1 MTADPSAPGAA
12 RNLDLDRLL
21 AHHKLMWR
29 IRAFEEAALR
39 ANTEK
44 LVLGAIHPSIGQ
56 EGIAVGVCSNLR
68 TDDILAS
75 THRGHGHTL
84 AKGADPTAMMRE
96 LLGREGGTSHGK
108 GGSMHI
114 ADFSVGM
121 LGANGIVGAGLPL
134 ATGAALA
141 AKLEGGG
148 GVAVSFFGDGASN
161 EGSFHGSLN
170 LASIWKLPVLY
181 VCENNRWASGNS
193 AAATQ
198 SVEDISVRA
207 VSYNLPGVTVDG
219 TDVLAVYEA
228 AEQAVRRARN
238 GEGPTLVECKT
249 YRWRLHAEQRNDPPD
264 PRPQE
269 EIDLGPQHDP
279 IATFACHLTQQGL
292 ATEESLKQ
300 IDGEVAAAV
309 DEAIDFAKASPF
321 PKPEDALTDVFAP

>member
-1 MTADPSAPGAA
+1 MALEPGQLLDMYRTMVTIRTFDRRAADELHAGNIPGAV
-12 RNLDLDRLL
+12 
-21 AHHKLMWR
+21 H
-29 IRAFEEAALR
+29 
-39 ANTEK
+39 
-44 LVLGAIHPSIGQ
+44 SYIGQ
-56 EGIAVGVCSNLR
+56 EAVAVGVCSALR
-68 TDDILAS
+68 REDRITS
-75 THRGHGHTL
+75 THRGHGHTI
-84 AKGADPTAMMRE
+84 AKGADIKFMMAE
-96 LLGREGGTSHGK
+96 LFGRSNGYCHGK

-141 AKLEGGG
+141 AQMEGGG

-269 EIDLGPQHDP
+269 ESDLGPQHDP
-279 IATFACHLTQQGL
+279 IATFAGHLTRQGV
-292 ATEESLKQ
+292 ATEESFKQ